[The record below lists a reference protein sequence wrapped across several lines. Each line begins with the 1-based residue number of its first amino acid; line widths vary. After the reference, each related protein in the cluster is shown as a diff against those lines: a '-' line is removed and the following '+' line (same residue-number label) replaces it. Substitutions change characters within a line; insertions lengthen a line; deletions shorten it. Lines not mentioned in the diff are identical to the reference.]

1 MNKRNTLSIAPYF
14 GGKGRMAHFIADRL
28 NYDDSDIFV
37 TPFGGMCRV
46 LLNKP
51 RHRVECYND
60 YSSGLTALM
69 RILSDPVRSVEFI
82 HRLDDETSYSEEEFN
97 RQKII
102 FDSAEKDLEEQAKDH
117 IRQLLI
123 SEKIVEPRNVRR
135 LTNIIL
141 QQTGEVEE
149 KKDEVSSV
157 VHKGLEKLQERLRK
171 DKEFSEV
178 FQSYLANWIEAYRV
192 KKDDGILMRSSDL
205 GQYVS
210 DIDLAIAT
218 YVVFSQSRDGM
229 GQAWSGQKFDSNDQ
243 YKKRIVNLFDCAER
257 LEGVEIFQIDAV
269 DFFRRMMFV
278 DVGTPLDDVPPQFSI
293 MNEWI
298 NNPRVMMY
306 CDPSYISVSSEE
318 KLLEDIDIDNVDSL
332 WSAIK
337 EKYKG
342 KKEPKNLGEIYS
354 MSFGYDEQE
363 KFLRCI
369 QNARCK
375 ILVSNYDLKLYNKY
389 LNESTGWRREE
400 FHTSTSVGRKKDNKR
415 VEVIWYNY

>member
-1 MNKRNTLSIAPYF
+1 
-14 GGKGRMAHFIADRL
+14 MAHFIADRL

-51 RHRVECYND
+51 RHKVECYND

-82 HRLDDETSYSEEEFN
+82 HRLDDETSYSEEEFD

-102 FDSAEKDLEEQAKDH
+102 FDSAEKDLEEQAKGH

-157 VHKGLEKLQERLRK
+157 VHKGLEKLQERLRE

-178 FQSYLANWIEAYRV
+178 FQSYLADWIEAYRA
-192 KKDDGILMRSSDL
+192 KKENGILMRSSDL

-210 DIDLAIAT
+210 DMDLAIAT

-229 GQAWSGQKFDSNDQ
+229 GKAFSGQKFDSNDQ

-278 DVGTPLDDVPPQFSI
+278 DESTPLDDVPPQFSI

-306 CDPSYISVSSEE
+306 CDPSYISVKSEE
-318 KLLEDIDIDNVDSL
+318 RLLKGIDIDNVDSL
-332 WSAIK
+332 WSAI
-337 EKYKG
+337 EERYEG
-342 KKEPKNLGEIYS
+342 KKKPENLGKIYA

-400 FHTSTSVGRKKDNKR
+400 FHTSTAIGGKKDNKR